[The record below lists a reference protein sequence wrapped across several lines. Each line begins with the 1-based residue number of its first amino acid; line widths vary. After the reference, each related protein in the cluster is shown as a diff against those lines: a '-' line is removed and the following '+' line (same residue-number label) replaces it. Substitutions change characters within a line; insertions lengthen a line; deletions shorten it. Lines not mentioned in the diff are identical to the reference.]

1 MAPPLRAPVTRTML
15 QHSISG
21 QRMTSFYNQVL
32 TPALLVAVLGPV
44 LGGNHLP
51 LEDAPAHHRLPHLIS
66 GGRVILVSHHLDTL
80 VWDMIVL

>member
-1 MAPPLRAPVTRTML
+1 ML

-44 LGGNHLP
+44 LRGDHLP

-66 GGRVILVSHHLDTL
+66 GG
-80 VWDMIVL
+80 